1 MLQIRR
7 TLVNEPFRSR
17 DILNP
22 SRAREPVH
30 CTVKFRSSAQRLTET
45 VAQRGP
51 KPVLITNVRFAPE
64 AVIRR
69 SNVIEYSLAARQ
81 LMAQQHRAIL
91 YQLPA
96 R

>member
-1 MLQIRR
+1 MTTVHRAAITVGFAPQPSECADP
-7 TLVNEPFRSR
+7 VNGS
-17 DILNP
+17 
-22 SRAREPVH
+22 
-30 CTVKFRSSAQRLTET
+30 
-45 VAQRGP
+45 
-51 KPVLITNVRFAPE
+51 FAPE

>member
-1 MLQIRR
+1 MRWFFNFAS
-7 TLVNEPFRSR
+7 VG
-17 DILNP
+17 
-22 SRAREPVH
+22 RE
-30 CTVKFRSSAQRLTET
+30 AL
-45 VAQRGP
+45 
-51 KPVLITNVRFAPE
+51 LDDRFAPE

-69 SNVIEYSLAARQ
+69 PNVIEYSLAARQ